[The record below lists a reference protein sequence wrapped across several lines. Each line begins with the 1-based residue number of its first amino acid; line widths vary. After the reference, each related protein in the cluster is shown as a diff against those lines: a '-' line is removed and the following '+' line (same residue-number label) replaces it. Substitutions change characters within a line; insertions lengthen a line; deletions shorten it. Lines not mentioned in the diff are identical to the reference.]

1 MEEVEGKNNV
11 PFADAKL
18 GFLLAASI
26 FERTRY
32 WPGNSVATNAP
43 RGACRSK
50 PTKIRNFTP
59 PQRSREAGRGT

>member
-11 PFADAKL
+11 PFDDAKL
-18 GFLLAASI
+18 GLITSCLDF
-26 FERTRY
+26 RCTCY

-50 PTKIRNFTP
+50 PT
-59 PQRSREAGRGT
+59 E